1 MLHFTDSEFASRK
14 ARLLDAMKLQEL
26 DAVLLFAQESMY
38 WLTGYDTFGFCF
50 FQCLVVKSN
59 GDMTLLTRS
68 ADLRQARHTSNLEHI
83 VLWIDGNHANPTH
96 DLRDLLS
103 QMDLLGTRIGIE
115 YDTPGLNAANGRK
128 LDETLRTFSDTSD
141 ASGLVHGLR
150 LVKSAEEIA
159 YVRQAA
165 THADAA
171 FDAALKLTKAGA
183 DEGKILAAMQGAVLE
198 AGGDYAGNG
207 FIIGS
212 AADAL
217 LCRYKSGR
225 RKLSPNDQLTLEWAG
240 VAAQYHVA
248 MMRTLVVGTP
258 KPDHERFFEASRDAL
273 LAVEKSM
280 VPGRNFGDIFDAHT
294 RTMDEAGLA
303 RHRLNAC
310 GYSVGARYAPCWMD
324 GPMFYAGN
332 PTEVVPDMTLFAH
345 MIIVDSDSETA
356 MCLGQTYL
364 TTETGPEPLSSHGLE
379 FIVL

>member
-1 MLHFTDSEFASRK
+1 MLHFTDAEFASRK
-14 ARLLDAMKLQEL
+14 ARLLAVMQQEEL
-26 DAVLLFAQESMY
+26 DALLLFAQESMY
-38 WLTGYDTFGFCF
+38 WLTGYDTFGFSF
-50 FQCLVVKSN
+50 FQCLVVKSS
-59 GDMTLLTRS
+59 GEMVLLTRS
-68 ADLRQARHTSNLEHI
+68 ADLRQARHTSNLENI
-83 VLWIDGNHANPTH
+83 VIWIDGSRANPTH

-103 QMDLLGTRIGIE
+103 QMDLLGTKIGIE
-115 YDTPGLNAANGRK
+115 YDTQGLNASNGRK
-128 LDETLRTFSDTSD
+128 LDETLRTFADTSD

-150 LVKSAEEIA
+150 LVKSDAEVA

-165 THADAA
+165 SHADAA
-171 FDAALKLTKAGA
+171 FDAALMLTKSGE

-258 KPDHERFFEASRDAL
+258 KPDHERFFEASRDAI
-273 LAVEKSM
+273 LAVEQAM
-280 VPGRNFGDIFDAHT
+280 IPGKTFGDIFDAHAQT
-294 RTMDEAGLA
+294 LDEAGFA

-310 GYSVGARYAPCWMD
+310 GYSLGARYAPCWMD

-332 PTEVVPDMTLFAH
+332 PTEVEPNMTLFAH

-364 TTETGPEPLSSHGLE
+364 TTETGPERLSSHGLE